1 MALFVVLSVLW
12 LVAAATAQVWD
23 HSVSNGY
30 VWPSRSASYPW
41 IGIGIAGTVFLL
53 GWLLHRL
60 WRVHQHEV
68 LVILACCI
76 GGAAE
81 WLMVLVVTRHAIE
94 TALHGAYSGEG
105 VVAIAPLVVT
115 YDDAPAEALCHGW
128 IDGQLGAGDDGTY
141 RRRFTPRRPRSAWS
155 KRNVAIATKLV
166 EEGRMRPPGLAAVS
180 RAKADGTWHTAYE
193 GQATIEIPAD
203 LAAALAADP
212 VASAMFDK
220 LNASNRYAILYRV
233 TTAKQADTRRRRI
246 EQFVGMLARGEAIH
260 PQQEFTP
267 RRKPD

>member
-1 MALFVVLSVLW
+1 MTVDIPVLTVPD
-12 LVAAATAQVWD
+12 VAAWGRWLEEHEGQRD
-23 HSVSNGY
+23 
-30 VWPSRSASYPW
+30 
-41 IGIGIAGTVFLL
+41 GIWLTLARKGTTEPTSL
-53 GWLLHRL
+53 
-60 WRVHQHEV
+60 
-68 LVILACCI
+68 
-76 GGAAE
+76 
-81 WLMVLVVTRHAIE
+81 
-94 TALHGAYSGEG
+94 
-105 VVAIAPLVVT
+105 T
-115 YDDAPAEALCHGW
+115 YDDALAEALCRGW
-128 IDGQLGAGDDGTY
+128 IDGQLGAGDGGTY
-141 RRRFTPRRPRSAWS
+141 RRKFTPRRPGSTWS

-166 EEGRMRPPGLAAVS
+166 EEDRMRPSGLAAVS

-220 LNASNRYAILYRV
+220 QNASNRYAILYRV

-246 EQFVGMLARGEAIH
+246 EQFVAMLARGEAFY

>member
-1 MALFVVLSVLW
+1 MTVDIPVLTVPD
-12 LVAAATAQVWD
+12 VAAWGRWLEEHEGQRD
-23 HSVSNGY
+23 
-30 VWPSRSASYPW
+30 
-41 IGIGIAGTVFLL
+41 GIWLTLARKGTTEPTSL
-53 GWLLHRL
+53 
-60 WRVHQHEV
+60 
-68 LVILACCI
+68 
-76 GGAAE
+76 
-81 WLMVLVVTRHAIE
+81 
-94 TALHGAYSGEG
+94 
-105 VVAIAPLVVT
+105 T
-115 YDDAPAEALCHGW
+115 YDDALAEALRRGW

-141 RRRFTPRRPRSAWS
+141 RRKFTPRRPGSTWS

-166 EEGRMRPPGLAAVS
+166 EEGRMRPSGLAAVS
-180 RAKADGTWHTAYE
+180 RAKADRTWHTAYE

-246 EQFVGMLARGEAIH
+246 EQFVAMLARGEAIY